1 MQVKVTEECVACEL
15 CVETCPDVF
24 EMGQSIAQLKVD
36 KVPQELEDAVREA
49 ADGCPVSAIV
59 VEE

>member
-1 MQVKVTEECVACEL
+1 MTEECVACEL

>member
-1 MQVKVTEECVACEL
+1 MQVRVTEECVACEL

-24 EMGQSIAQLKVD
+24 EMGQSIAQVKVD
-36 KVPQELEDAVREA
+36 TVPQELEDAVREA
-49 ADGCPVSAIV
+49 ADACPVSAIV